1 MPELIHN
8 RFGVGST
15 VQTADF
21 DKNANHE
28 SAAAQWISCLRRPFR
43 LSARSAIAWNRMFS
57 ASYLCRH
64 SGARRWRS
72 WSHSDWP
79 WSFVARQEPAPTF
92 RSAVDLIQLDISVLD
107 KARRPV
113 HGLSAAD
120 FTVRVDGVVRP
131 VVAFKAV
138 DLPPAPPPP
147 VAPWMRD
154 VAPDVATNSHP
165 GGRAIVIVID
175 DHTVPPTSSLSATW
189 WMVKQRA
196 IAHRVVDELGPDDL
210 AAVVFVENNHTA
222 QGFTGDRKR
231 LLAAIDNAAIFPP
244 IAPELN
250 TGAAGAR
257 TSGANDSGICY
268 CGDCSPRTLASIADS
283 LRSLPQQ
290 RKIVVYIG
298 SGVAVLPDITE
309 HCNALRLKA
318 QLDALHKAALA
329 NVTFQAID
337 PQGLVVGSDADNPAT
352 RQAYPADDG
361 RVHGRPRGRQ
371 QQRRGA
377 GGAELC
383 WPRAARTTCSASSR
397 PQRSRMGRFH
407 AVRITVNRPGLE
419 VRTRSGYYDP
429 TTKERKAMAAAVA
442 TRDLDNAI
450 GGVMPKADFP
460 NGRRRGA
467 LQRRSSGHAGD
478 RARHDASGQWRGSRH
493 PSS

>member
-1 MPELIHN
+1 MQAFWRTALALLVT
-8 RFGVGST
+8 VGL
-15 VQTADF
+15 
-21 DKNANHE
+21 
-28 SAAAQWISCLRRPFR
+28 AASLT
-43 LSARSAIAWNRMFS
+43 
-57 ASYLCRH
+57 
-64 SGARRWRS
+64 
-72 WSHSDWP
+72 
-79 WSFVARQEPAPTF
+79 ARQEPAPTF
-92 RSAVDLIQLDISVLD
+92 RSAVDLIQLDVSVLD

-120 FTVRVDGVVRP
+120 FSVRVDGVVRP

-138 DLPPAPPPP
+138 DLPPSPPPP
-147 VAPWMRD
+147 VAPWVRD

-244 IAPELN
+244 LALELN

-283 LRSLPQQ
+283 LRSVPQQ

-298 SGVAVLPDITE
+298 SGVAVRPDITE

-337 PQGLVVGSDADNPAT
+337 PQGLVVGSDADDPAA
-352 RQAYPADDG
+352 RQAFLRTMAESTGG
-361 RVHGRPRGRQ
+361 RAVVNNND
-371 QQRRGA
+371 
-377 GGAELC
+377 AELEV
-383 WPRAARTTCSASSR
+383 PAVLAESSSYYLLGVESASKVED
-397 PQRSRMGRFH
+397 GRFH

-419 VRTRSGYYDP
+419 VRTRSGY
-429 TTKERKAMAAAVA
+429 
-442 TRDLDNAI
+442 
-450 GGVMPKADFP
+450 
-460 NGRRRGA
+460 
-467 LQRRSSGHAGD
+467 
-478 RARHDASGQWRGSRH
+478 
-493 PSS
+493 